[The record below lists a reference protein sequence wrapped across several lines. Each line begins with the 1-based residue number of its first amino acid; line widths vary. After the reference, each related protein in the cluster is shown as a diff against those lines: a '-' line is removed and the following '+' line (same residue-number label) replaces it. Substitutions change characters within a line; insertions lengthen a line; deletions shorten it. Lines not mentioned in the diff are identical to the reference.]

1 MQDGLTAMPAN
12 TILYLHMIESDSCQH
27 AKLAGIRRYAA
38 ARGWQAEAYGRFRS
52 RARMVPGILARERPI
67 GCIVEGAGRWD
78 DLPPALFGRTS
89 VRMENGE
96 ILLYNASNLFI
107 YRTSGKQKLKV
118 TYEKEVKRWSI
129 LCS

>member
-78 DLPPALFGRTS
+78 DLPPSLFGRTPVVYVDVLDFRRELTIS
-89 VRMENGE
+89 PDGV
-96 ILLYNASNLFI
+96 LQF
-107 YRTSGKQKLKV
+107 Q
-118 TYEKEVKRWSI
+118 
-129 LCS
+129 